1 MSASDV
7 EDKPLMLLVR
17 LIQMGTQAEYRKDA
31 GGAAWENALKIAG
44 VPPRTAA
51 KIRSQAPLARP
62 TRRPATHRAPGADEI
77 VG

>member
-31 GGAAWENALKIAG
+31 GGAAWGNALKIMG
-44 VPPRTAA
+44 VPPQMAT
-51 KIRSQAPLARP
+51 KIGSQ
-62 TRRPATHRAPGADEI
+62 EI
-77 VG
+77 VR

>member
-31 GGAAWENALKIAG
+31 GDAAWGNALKIAG
-44 VPPRTAA
+44 VPPRMPTMSC
-51 KIRSQAPLARP
+51 SQGQQFGSTGRLTP
-62 TRRPATHRAPGADEI
+62 PGP
-77 VG
+77 